1 MKKIK
6 VFFSYDWDTELNLR
20 NLIEEGFKQ
29 LNNVELIVD
38 KKIVDYTHPDL
49 YVKIRDEIN
58 RSHCVLVSLS
68 SMNESIQVACEL
80 TRANS
85 RFKEIIIIEDIR
97 KNNESVPNY
106 LSFLSNKLRLKY
118 ENESHLIALL
128 KETFQNKTT
137 EDFEK
142 SLPNELFQLV
152 DNLESIYLKNKF
164 TFRKDL
170 TKNIINEAREEISN
184 LYRYEYNTNVGIEKN
199 FLIRAKPIFENATKV
214 YAVSVDQVSTFWEK
228 TNNEKLALEYIKSQ
242 PKDTIRLFVFSSAK
256 DAHRYVNILQAHHSR
271 YGEQG
276 RVYLCSRDSY
286 KKFIDK
292 FILYEDTKYLYQDFG
307 ILFQKECE
315 PRINERSESSNVIEA
330 ILTDTQLSFRF
341 IELDYQR
348 KFLYRDFLLKLDSLR
363 NLTYEKIY
371 EDQETGAC
379 IKRWNPECLKNTSQ
393 WKNELKQLF
402 PEPHTGEA
410 YHCVCFKNNFEDT
423 DKNIRDIVLKIKD
436 DLEQNKKELGINSI
450 WFGRQAE
457 SNPVFDAQFKG
468 KIKISNKYNYLLLI
482 RFKSQ
487 EEMEQYYEKKVHGS
501 IRSDLYSQMDRG
513 LKFLCDKYAKNSNVK
528 TGDKAI
534 VFEEIIEE
542 IVSKYMIRHDFLNIE
557 NIDKIVFQQPI
568 PFNYENLN

>member
-199 FLIRAKPIFENATKV
+199 FLIRAKPIFGENRRLLQRGAT
-214 YAVSVDQVSTFWEK
+214 
-228 TNNEKLALEYIKSQ
+228 
-242 PKDTIRLFVFSSAK
+242 PK
-256 DAHRYVNILQAHHSR
+256 IL
-271 YGEQG
+271 
-276 RVYLCSRDSY
+276 
-286 KKFIDK
+286 
-292 FILYEDTKYLYQDFG
+292 
-307 ILFQKECE
+307 
-315 PRINERSESSNVIEA
+315 
-330 ILTDTQLSFRF
+330 
-341 IELDYQR
+341 
-348 KFLYRDFLLKLDSLR
+348 
-363 NLTYEKIY
+363 
-371 EDQETGAC
+371 
-379 IKRWNPECLKNTSQ
+379 
-393 WKNELKQLF
+393 
-402 PEPHTGEA
+402 
-410 YHCVCFKNNFEDT
+410 
-423 DKNIRDIVLKIKD
+423 
-436 DLEQNKKELGINSI
+436 
-450 WFGRQAE
+450 
-457 SNPVFDAQFKG
+457 
-468 KIKISNKYNYLLLI
+468 
-482 RFKSQ
+482 
-487 EEMEQYYEKKVHGS
+487 
-501 IRSDLYSQMDRG
+501 
-513 LKFLCDKYAKNSNVK
+513 
-528 TGDKAI
+528 
-534 VFEEIIEE
+534 
-542 IVSKYMIRHDFLNIE
+542 
-557 NIDKIVFQQPI
+557 
-568 PFNYENLN
+568 